1 MIKKLSVFFL
11 LNLGLVFLLIP
22 VPKKNKNFSLE
33 AVSAKLPFQLAW
45 EGREQNEKEKKETET
60 ALSQSYRF
68 LGGGGQCFSFISQDG
83 KYVIK
88 FFKQKAFPPR
98 HWLSLN
104 FEKTDA
110 KRDRVFSA
118 FRLSFDRLSEETG
131 MLYIHLNPT
140 QHLHKTV
147 LFSDI
152 SGKEHLLNLDELQFV
167 VQKKAD
173 LANGY
178 IDTLLARNDV
188 DGAKD
193 AINQLLSLSMRL
205 HEKGVRN
212 RDPNF
217 RSNYG
222 FVDGRPI
229 VVDVGRMASR
239 KKSAQKDL
247 RRFKEK
253 FRIYLAKEHPEL
265 LEYFDL
271 VCKKNI

>member
-1 MIKKLSVFFL
+1 MKKLGVFLL

-22 VPKKNKNFSLE
+22 IPKRNKTFSLE
-33 AVSAKLPFQLAW
+33 AISAKLPFQLSW
-45 EGREQNEKEKKETET
+45 EGRAQNEKEKEETER

-68 LGGGGQCFSFISQDG
+68 LGGGGQCFSFVSEDG

-88 FFKQKAFPPR
+88 FFKQKAFPPPQSV
-98 HWLSLN
+98 SLK
-104 FEKTDA
+104 KTDP

-118 FRLSFDRLSEETG
+118 FRLSFDLLSEETG
-131 MLYIHLNPT
+131 LLYIHLNPT

-152 SGKEHLLNLDELQFV
+152 SGKEHLLNLDQLQFV
-167 VQKKAD
+167 VQKKAE
-173 LANGY
+173 LANGH
-178 IDTLLARNDV
+178 IDALVASNDV
-188 DGAKD
+188 DGAKE
-193 AINQLLSLSMRL
+193 AIDQLLSLSMRL

-229 VVDVGRMASR
+229 VVDVGRMASTE
-239 KKSAQKDL
+239 KCAKEDL
-247 RRFKEK
+247 RRFTEK

>member
-1 MIKKLSVFFL
+1 MIKKLAVFLL

-22 VPKKNKNFSLE
+22 VPKPNKSFSLE
-33 AVSAKLPFQLAW
+33 AISTKVPFQRAW
-45 EGREQNEKEKKETET
+45 EGRDQNEIEKKDTET

-68 LGGGGQCFSFISQDG
+68 LGGGGQCFTFVSQDE

-88 FFKQKAFPPR
+88 FFKQKAFLPR

-104 FEKTDA
+104 LQKVKG

-118 FRLSFDRLSEETG
+118 FRLSFDHLSEETG

-140 QHLHKTV
+140 QHLYKTV

-173 LANGY
+173 LANGH
-178 IDTLLARNDV
+178 IDALVASNDM
-188 DGAKD
+188 DGAKH
-193 AINQLLSLSMRL
+193 AIDQLLSLCMRL
-205 HEKGVRN
+205 HDKGVRN

-222 FVDGRPI
+222 FVDGNPI
-229 VVDVGRMASR
+229 VVDVGRMAYAE
-239 KKSAQKDL
+239 KSAEEDL

-253 FRIYLAKEHPEL
+253 FRIYLATQDPEL
-265 LEYFDL
+265 LEYFDHL
-271 VCKKNI
+271 CKKNI